1 MIGKLKAAHP
11 GTLGVLTLEA
21 QIFKAQKQTDKVV
34 ELIQTT
40 AGLPKQT
47 NDTRLALARLAEQL
61 GELGLAE
68 QLFRQLA
75 QQADQQNRLALAQF
89 LSRQGRVK
97 EALDL
102 YESIWK
108 EADDSAKDKLV
119 RVLLE
124 TLLAEK
130 SKADAAQIERVA
142 NWMQTA
148 LDRAGPQSKSSIL
161 RVGLANLR
169 KRQKQFEAAKTLYSQ
184 DIAQGG
190 GDVVSLN
197 NLAWLTILKDAKESS
212 SALSLINRAMDR
224 RGELPELLDTR
235 GVIYLKAG
243 DFQHGPSP
251 T

>member
-1 MIGKLKAAHP
+1 MTSTSQSGKK
-11 GTLGVLTLEA
+11 LTIL
-21 QIFKAQKQTDKVV
+21 
-34 ELIQTT
+34 
-40 AGLPKQT
+40 
-47 NDTRLALARLAEQL
+47 
-61 GELGLAE
+61 
-68 QLFRQLA
+68 
-75 QQADQQNRLALAQF
+75 
-89 LSRQGRVK
+89 
-97 EALDL
+97 
-102 YESIWK
+102 
-108 EADDSAKDKLV
+108 AKDKLV

-130 SKADAAQIERVA
+130 SKADATQIERVA

-169 KRQKQFEAAKTLYSQ
+169 ERQKQFEAAKTLYSQ

-197 NLAWLTILKDAKESS
+197 NLAWLTILKDAKESG

-224 RGELPELLDTR
+224 KGPLPELLDTR

-243 DFQHGPSP
+243 DFQHAIADLTTAAAGAPSP
-251 T
+251 AKYFHLAQAYLGARTRKPPRRTGTRLSSPG